1 MQFLS
6 IIFKPSEGKQPWVL
20 NLVIPDHEACIKHIV
35 AMLAEIGVTNQRQ
48 TIKVQE
54 KKFDESEVTKE
65 AIMEMD
71 ISQIVENMQLYE

>member
-1 MQFLS
+1 
-6 IIFKPSEGKQPWVL
+6 
-20 NLVIPDHEACIKHIV
+20 
-35 AMLAEIGVTNQRQ
+35 MLAEIGVTNQRQ
-48 TIKVQE
+48 NIKVQE